1 MLQDYYTI
9 SEYAKITQKD
19 PGNIRR
25 HLISGNIMGEK
36 VGKQWLIPK
45 DTIYP
50 VDKRLK
56 TGVYSDQ
63 RRKVILRKTHPDLMK
78 ALTSMSKDMRKI
90 YGDNLSEIVLYGS
103 YARGTETPESDVDI
117 VLFLNVT
124 ASDKEHDSMTDTVVD
139 YELEQGKTLSVIT
152 VEIDHYKKNKDYL
165 PFYRN
170 IQKEGVVL
178 WKKT

>member
-1 MLQDYYTI
+1 MLQDYYTV
-9 SEYAKITQKD
+9 SEYAKVTQKD

-25 HLISGNIMGEK
+25 LLISGKIMGEK
-36 VGKQWLIPK
+36 IGKEWLIPK

-50 VDKRLK
+50 TDKRIK

-63 RRKVILRKTHPDLMK
+63 RRKVILRKNHPDLMK
-78 ALTSMSKDMRKI
+78 ALALMSKDMRKI

-117 VLFLNVT
+117 VLFLNAT
-124 ASDKEHDSMTDTVVD
+124 ASEKEHDSMTDTVVD

-152 VEIDHYKKNKDYL
+152 VEVDHYKESKDYL

-178 WKKT
+178 WKKI

>member
-1 MLQDYYTI
+1 MLQDYYTVN
-9 SEYAKITQKD
+9 EYSKITNKD

-25 HLISGNIMGEK
+25 LLINGKIKGEK

-45 DTIYP
+45 DTVYP
-50 VDKRLK
+50 ADKRLK
-56 TGVYSDQ
+56 TGLYSDQ
-63 RRKVILRKTHPDLMK
+63 RKKVILRRSHPDLMK
-78 ALTSMSKDMRKI
+78 ALTSMSMDMKKI
-90 YGDNLSEIVLYGS
+90 YGDNLSEVVLYGS

-117 VLFLNVT
+117 VLFLNVKAT
-124 ASDKEHDSMTDTVVD
+124 DKEHDAMTDTVVD

-152 VEIDHYKKNKDYL
+152 VEVDHYKESKDIL

-178 WKKT
+178 WKKI